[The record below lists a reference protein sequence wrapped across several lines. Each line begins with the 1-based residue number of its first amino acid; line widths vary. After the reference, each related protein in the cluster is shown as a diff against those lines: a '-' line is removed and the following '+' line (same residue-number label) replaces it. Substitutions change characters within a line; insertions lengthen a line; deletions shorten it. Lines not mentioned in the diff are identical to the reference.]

1 MNQKKTETRAD
12 LKKSIVEFKTEAQTL
27 LDKIGL
33 DLHGGNPDYEAA
45 AKDLERYYR
54 LRTCELRNDEFRND
68 ESSLDMFFFFDFI
81 SSGILED
88 DLLELVNA
96 AGYKIERDGENLI
109 ASKRM
114 VEDEASQL
122 KAKKSHARLSTEK
135 RNAKCVVNSKKEGT
149 RE

>member
-54 LRTCELRNDEFRND
+54 LRTCELRNDEF
-68 ESSLDMFFFFDFI
+68 SLDMFFFFDFI

-109 ASKRM
+109 ASKKM

-135 RNAKCVVNSKKEGT
+135 RNAKCVVNSKKEGN